1 MEEKELLAAW
11 EKIQSMYGP
20 QKKTFDEF
28 KFQMQSNE
36 YRSKVFKNVGQNAK
50 DIFGYADYQQ
60 FNADKFL
67 PAPAKEITNTPESAE
82 NLPRFQGSSASFVDQ
97 QVEAKRNQSN
107 YNADGSAGRMPTLY
121 DRMSE
126 QEKKDLDL
134 KNKKA
139 KQFKQA
145 ERGKKGLGT
154 TSQIV
159 SDGGDFYEVIRN
171 YSLTTGENLL
181 ASQLD
186 YNEGKL
192 DGVAKG
198 QFEQK
203 AINLIS
209 EDMFQ
214 VVDET
219 EKSQVWENYG
229 EEYGFL
235 INQLNSQGKEIR
247 GLQDQLATAVDPQRR
262 ELIIEQ
268 INNIREEGAEYSYE
282 KPNQYGGTDAKRF
295 LFTDYD
301 EMQKR
306 FSKLNSL
313 PEFKNYQRAINVLGH
328 LRDVSDNFD
337 TRNPEFVQNQ
347 KDLKSAQEFVDIKEK
362 YDLPELGMPGTRPP
376 KWFNN
381 NITKPILSSL
391 AKAVNDAASLPRTL
405 AFNDEYGWT
414 DALAEGAERI
424 LTKELNPN
432 MVASLGQ
439 ASNKDRGL
447 SERVAMVDD
456 YQLVVS
462 DDLFEGRRTPKTVRD
477 KDGFLIQDEKI
488 VKEVIDKYEEDP
500 TKYEDEQQ
508 YNFEGALP
516 KFVGVMADL
525 GILMFG
531 TKGLGTGVKA
541 TGTLAKA
548 GGLTRTGNYLS
559 KSNVANR
566 IGLTGAVT
574 GQTHNQLYTEAI
586 KQGLSPSEASAFA
599 VTGSLAVATIAQFN
613 PQFYLIGEK
622 KAAQALTSRYINYL
636 AAGGKESKKK
646 AFGYAMREVFGQGKR
661 EAFEEL
667 AEIPALNA
675 VRGGFN
681 EFLTPEKQF
690 EVNWSRGEIEESAI
704 FGFAAGFSTGPMNI
718 TSQSALQQQATYAA
732 YKAKDKFFKRT
743 DELVGKEYMDP
754 ETGNM
759 LNYTQEQADATK
771 TKFSNLF
778 KQLDAAKGNTKYSE
792 EVETKLLSLLQRSEA
807 IKQNRD
813 LALGNPAL
821 LEVLDA
827 QYAIVNDAIAKVLQ
841 DNRTPVKPEKYER
854 EKATDSKGNRL
865 DAEGNIMSS
874 EATPEVNEEV
884 DSAID
889 EALNN
894 DSENVLDGR
903 VKPEA
908 KPEEDV
914 ELEVNENTTE
924 QEIENI
930 ANEGSK
936 QGRKQQAKNIGA
948 KVEGDQ
954 KVESEINPETKT
966 EPPVDTKTTSKTG
979 AVIEPGVVKIESQKQ
994 FEALENALRN
1004 EDITDE
1010 ELEQLGFKREPY
1022 YDPGN
1027 DMQRT
1032 HKNLKIDITSTPVFE
1047 EINLKGKPTGKKYH
1061 RLFNS
1066 TQKGVGYY
1074 VPVGKEIYL
1083 DDRGTTRPTDVE
1095 GNKMGDGT
1103 YMSDSMFAQ
1112 PEGTQTSTET
1122 NPEPK
1127 KPLFTKDELSTAKAD
1142 QNYLDPLIKRLKE
1155 NFPGVNIEMDAEA
1168 VEQLALSQGV
1178 SPEMAKKARGVYDAT
1193 NNRVLIN
1200 PKTAGKDTPIHEFAH
1215 VWTRIA
1221 KDERPE
1227 LWKKGMELMKDSP
1240 IYKKL
1245 KEQIAQ
1251 NPDLQKVYTEDKIL
1265 DEALAVAI
1273 GQRGAKIFEDQ
1284 QQETMWK
1291 NWIQEF
1297 FDFIKDKFNVQSEG
1311 DIQNLTLRE
1320 FIELASTE
1328 ILTGDKVVPARQKL
1342 ETLNKNIE
1350 VKYNKEG
1357 DLEIINK
1364 KTGKPVSKPTRRKV
1378 EQEIIKMNELP
1389 AEWVDAGTTL
1399 YEALQE
1405 DKNNREGFYDP
1416 VESAFIGYKVKRQSF
1431 IDNSDVN
1438 NITNTLARGWLSNKK
1453 GQGLDVIA
1461 MEIEGMVYGGEY
1473 NASQP
1478 RVEVQ
1483 DLVDIMLKNPGNYL
1497 AVPEQVKDAKDNF
1510 MEVTGMYPTMKNAE
1524 AIKDKISDS
1533 NSKLDEVYDEDFLD
1547 QDIQNDEGELPF
1559 QLSFQANFVDPMTG
1573 LSYSY
1578 DKNSDTFKALEAA
1591 GFITKNKTLRD
1602 FSDKNMVLHTPDFA
1616 FSGSISKDGDLIVE
1630 GKGGMYYPI
1639 KFHQAGFF
1647 WASTE
1652 DGASSLVRSLNQ
1664 SLAKNKDGKVYMG
1677 LVTATPSKLLSS
1689 TTAAN
1694 GVVDVFMSPTFLK
1707 GLGMTESQVT
1717 RSLVN
1722 AANFSTT
1729 KNVKDNKGNIK
1740 QVTTG
1745 LRAGVSAKAN
1755 IEDTLKL
1762 IRTKLASDK
1771 SSFEDRKVFV
1781 ESFLGRVAKRIN
1793 PKSLDPKT
1801 GKMKF
1806 VNSKKSI
1813 ATNKKIVKFFK
1824 ESIGF
1829 TQMKATGGRVS
1840 PANLK
1845 AAVSYMLGEPLLRSE
1860 SQTNKIY
1867 AVLEIDGK
1875 VKPVKSDAHESYP
1888 KAIASEGDARTKL
1901 HILKDRM
1908 DWRDNVADPDTDTNI
1923 EVGRPR
1929 NKDGKPRSH
1938 IQILPTTVGLSYAP
1952 VRVLNQSENPGMS
1965 FQLNTDTNKK
1975 QISESITRLK
1985 EQGKFTEQQLVD
1997 YYHRRFPD
2005 VSKKELGEMYNGKVP
2020 EDSPRSEKRK
2030 YTNRLEEVLSE
2041 QTFEELSEEAKTY
2054 IPKRNNITEA
2064 EADAM
2069 FEGLGLEDA
2078 IVVVKSNPEYLLPE
2092 VRIALTNKV
2101 VMELEKKAQQLRAEG
2116 KDSEANLISA
2126 SINSIVEVIAAEGT
2140 KAGRFIQAFKLLKAL
2155 SADRTV
2161 SLVNKKLKEAGKQPL
2176 TKEQEAE
2183 LKRLKQESDNAAEG
2197 LPKSEAMAKQFK
2209 YIQKLLGSSFKGVFE
2224 AYFYASI
2231 LSGMTTQLRNI
2242 MANVMSIG
2250 NELIVTSI
2258 REAILGNPKA
2268 IFQAPMGMIKGLS
2281 KGWLNAKNILQ
2292 TGIKSDKSNK
2302 FDNPALLEWWRFNTN
2317 ETVIGKLLPKKVTDS
2332 ADWLLNSKFLPW
2344 SPNFL
2349 KYVQRAMVAGDQMFF
2364 HSAKEMQARA
2374 LANRIKRGKDVTPE
2388 DVKRAESILEPS
2400 QELKDQAK
2408 AQAIKEGFKEGTTRY
2423 KIRVHELIEAQRD
2436 MTIQGQS
2443 EDFAAKTTFNYEPEG
2458 ALSYLY
2464 NFIVQSRQMPGIGP
2478 IMTTFIPFARVLTNV
2493 FNRFLHYTPVGAV
2506 TAYRG
2511 KVRIASGKIRTLSTE
2526 EKADLYIKSSIGLST
2541 MAGLVAYLMS
2551 QADDDDAVLKI
2562 SAAGPSDF
2570 NKKYELQKAGWKPF
2584 TITVGDVSVSY
2595 QDHPLYFILAGAGT
2609 LYESDKYGNSIDGE
2623 GNADLFSYVALTTA
2637 MSMLQQSWLQ
2647 GLSDLGRILNSNDPA
2662 KAIANKT
2669 FGVLGSVAMPNFHKQ
2684 LVRQYMEIMSDPIKA
2699 RRTGTLSGAIDQLY
2713 RDIPIANSGLY
2724 DMVDNFGD
2732 PVIPNQGEK
2741 FVPLSLDFGERGDP
2755 LVKHLVEEG
2764 VFVGSARNRK
2774 IEDFETGE
2782 SRYLDG
2788 DEYQVYKMESAK
2800 AVGKLLRE
2808 NYSYLKTLKGEE
2820 LGETVKMYKQQARE
2834 ETLYELFYYDK
2845 YKELTKKK

>member
-11 EKIQSMYGP
+11 ERIQSMYGP

-36 YRSKVFKNVGQNAK
+36 YRNKVFKNVGKNAK
-50 DIFGYADYQQ
+50 DIFGYDNYDQ

-67 PAPAKEITNTPESAE
+67 PAPALEITNTPESAE

-107 YNADGSAGRMPTLY
+107 YYADGSAGRMPTLY

-139 KQFKQA
+139 KAFKQA
-145 ERGKKGLGT
+145 ERAKKALGT

-159 SDGGDFYEVIRN
+159 TDGGDFYDVIKN
-171 YSLTTGENLL
+171 YSLSTGENLL
-181 ASQLD
+181 ASQLE
-186 YNEGKL
+186 YNDGKL
-192 DGVAKG
+192 DGIAKG

-203 AINLIS
+203 ALNVMS

-214 VVDET
+214 VVDEV

-247 GLQDQLATAVDPQRR
+247 TLQDQLATVKDPQKK

-268 INNIREEGAEYSYE
+268 INNIREEGAEYSYD
-282 KPNQYGGTDAKRF
+282 KPNQYGGTDSKRF
-295 LFTDYD
+295 LFTSYD
-301 EMQKR
+301 EMKKR

-337 TRNPEFVQNQ
+337 TRNPEFIQNQ
-347 KDLKSAQEFVDIKEK
+347 KDLKAAQGLVDTIEK
-362 YDLPELGMPGTRPP
+362 YDLPDLTSLGTPGGYQP
-376 KWFNN
+376 KWFKN

-391 AKAVNDAASLPRTL
+391 AKAANDLASLPRTL
-405 AFNDEYGWT
+405 AFNDDYGWT
-414 DALAEGAERI
+414 DAFAEGAERI
-424 LTKELNPN
+424 LSKELNPG

-574 GQTHNQLYTEAI
+574 GQTHNQLYAEAI

-599 VTGSLAVATIAQFN
+599 VTGSLAVAGVAQFN

-661 EAFEEL
+661 EMLEEL
-667 AEIPALNA
+667 AEVPALNA

-681 EFLTPEKQF
+681 QFLTPDKDF
-690 EVNWSRGEIEESAI
+690 EVKWSRGELEESAI
-704 FGFAAGFSTGPMNI
+704 FGFAAGFATGPMAI
-718 TSQSALQQQATYAA
+718 TNQSALQQQATYAA

-743 DELVGKEYMDP
+743 DELVGKEYLDP

-771 TKFSNLF
+771 AKFSNLF
-778 KQLDAAKGNTKYSE
+778 KQLDAAKVGTGKLSE
-792 EVETKLLSLLQRSEA
+792 ESETKLLSLLQRSDA
-807 IKQNRD
+807 IKSNMD
-813 LALGNPAL
+813 LAKDQPAL
-821 LEVLDA
+821 LEVLQA
-827 QYAIVNDAIAKVLQ
+827 QYAIVNDAIAKELQ
-841 DNRTPVKPEKYER
+841 DNRTPVKPKKSDTKENVTPEV
-854 EKATDSKGNRL
+854 
-865 DAEGNIMSS
+865 
-874 EATPEVNEEV
+874 TPEVNEEV

-894 DSENVLDGR
+894 DPENVLDGR
-903 VKPEA
+903 VKPEV

-914 ELEVNENTTE
+914 APEVKVEE
-924 QEIENI
+924 D
-930 ANEGSK
+930 
-936 QGRKQQAKNIGA
+936 AKPEV
-948 KVEGDQ
+948 KSEGDQ
-954 KVESEINPETKT
+954 NVESEPNPETK
-966 EPPVDTKTTSKTG
+966 VDPKPDEKVYDAEIVPGHFVMLYNDAFGLKVYGPKDKNGTKDLDKAVNKAMKESKTY
-979 AVIEPGVVKIESQKQ
+979 Q
-994 FEALENALRN
+994 EALGKLKTMVEN
-1004 EDITDE
+1004 E
-1010 ELEQLGFKREPY
+1010 G
-1022 YDPGN
+1022 
-1027 DMQRT
+1027 
-1032 HKNLKIDITSTPVFE
+1032 
-1047 EINLKGKPTGKKYH
+1047 GKKNI
-1061 RLFNS
+1061 F
-1066 TQKGVGYY
+1066 K
-1074 VPVGKEIYL
+1074 
-1083 DDRGTTRPTDVE
+1083 
-1095 GNKMGDGT
+1095 
-1103 YMSDSMFAQ
+1103 
-1112 PEGTQTSTET
+1112 
-1122 NPEPK
+1122 PK
-1127 KPLFTKDELSTAKAD
+1127 PAPKPLFTKDELATAKAD
-1142 QNYLDPLIKRLKE
+1142 QNFLEPLVKRLQE

-1178 SPEMAKKARGVYDAT
+1178 SPEMAKQARGVYDVK

-1200 PKTAGKDTPIHEFAH
+1200 PKTASQDTPVHEFAH

-1221 KDERPE
+1221 QEERPE
-1227 LWKKGMELMKDSP
+1227 LWKKGMDLMKDSP
-1240 IYKKL
+1240 IYKRL

-1297 FDFIKDKFNVQSEG
+1297 FDFIKDKFNVKSEG
-1311 DIQNLTLRE
+1311 EIQNLTLRE

-1328 ILTGDKVVPARQKL
+1328 ILTGQKVVPVRQKL
-1342 ETLNKNIE
+1342 KTLNKNVE
-1350 VKYNKEG
+1350 VKYNNDG
-1357 DLEIINK
+1357 NLEIINK

-1378 EQEIIKMNELP
+1378 EQEIIEMNELP
-1389 AEWVDAGTTL
+1389 AEWVDAGMRL
-1399 YEALQE
+1399 NQAIEM
-1405 DKNNREGFYDP
+1405 DKFDRGQFYDP
-1416 VESAFIGYKVKRQSF
+1416 ILAEFIGYKIKRQSF
-1431 IDNSDVN
+1431 IDNGDVN
-1438 NITNTLARGWLSNKK
+1438 SITNTLARGWFSKD
-1453 GQGLDVIA
+1453 GMALDEAA
-1461 MEIEGMVYGGEY
+1461 MNLEYEYYGDY
-1473 NASQP
+1473 NANQP
-1478 RVEVQ
+1478 RVTE
-1483 DLVDIMLKNPGNYL
+1483 DMLVEMMTDNPGNYL
-1497 AVPEQVKDAKDNF
+1497 PVPQELKDAKENF
-1510 MEVTGMYPTMKNAE
+1510 MTVTGMNPSARNSQ
-1524 AIKDKISDS
+1524 AIMDKTVDP
-1533 NSKLDEVYDEDFLD
+1533 NSKLEESYDQEMDD
-1547 QDIQNDEGELPF
+1547 VPF
-1559 QLSFQANFVDPMTG
+1559 QLSFQADFKDPMTG
-1573 LSYSY
+1573 LNYSY
-1578 DKNSDTFKALEAA
+1578 DKNSDNFKALEAS

-1652 DGASSLVRSLNQ
+1652 DGASSLVRTLNQ

-1707 GLGMTESQVT
+1707 GLGITEGQVK

-1722 AANFSTT
+1722 AANDSMT
-1729 KNVKDNKGNIK
+1729 KKVKDQKTGIVK
-1740 QVTTG
+1740 DVVTG
-1745 LRAGVSAKAN
+1745 LRAGVKARGN
-1755 IEDTLKL
+1755 LEDTLKT
-1762 IRTKLASDK
+1762 IRTKLAADK
-1771 SSFEDRKVFV
+1771 SSFQDRKVFV
-1781 ESFLGRVAKRIN
+1781 ESFLGRVAKNIN
-1793 PKSLDPKT
+1793 KAATSDR
-1801 GKMKF
+1801 
-1806 VNSKKSI
+1806 
-1813 ATNKKIVKFFK
+1813 TNKKVLKFFK

-1829 TQMKATGGRVS
+1829 KQMKATGGRVS

-1875 VKPVKSDAHESYP
+1875 VKPVDSDAHESYP
-1888 KAIASEGDARTKL
+1888 KAIASEGNARTRL

-1908 DWRDNVADPDTDTNI
+1908 DWRDNVTDPDTDTNI

-1938 IQILPTTVGLSYAP
+1938 IQILPTTVGLTYAP
-1952 VRVLNQSENPGMS
+1952 VRVLNESENPGMS

-2005 VSKKELGEMYNGKVP
+2005 LSRKELGEMYNGKVP

-2041 QTFEELSEEAKTY
+2041 QTFEELSDEAKTY

-2078 IVVVKSNPEYLLPE
+2078 IVVIKSNPEYLLPE

-2101 VMELEKKAQQLRAEG
+2101 IMELEKKAQQLRTEG

-2126 SINSIVEVIAAEGT
+2126 SINNIVEVIAAEGT

-2183 LKRLKQESDNAAEG
+2183 LKRLKEESDNAAEG

-2209 YIQKLLGSSFKGVFE
+2209 YVQQLLGSSFKGVFE

-2268 IFQAPMGMIKGLS
+2268 IFQAPIGMIKGLS

-2388 DVKRAESILEPS
+2388 DIKRAESILEPS

-2408 AQAIKEGFKEGTTRY
+2408 AQAIKEGFEEGTTRY

-2478 IMTTFIPFARVLTNV
+2478 VMTTFIPFARVLTNV

-2511 KVRIASGKIRTLSTE
+2511 QVRIASGKIRTLSTE
-2526 EKADLYIKSSIGLST
+2526 EKADLYIKASIGMST

-2584 TITVGDVSVSY
+2584 TITIGDVSVSY

-2662 KAIANKT
+2662 KAIANKG

-2684 LVRQYMEIMSDPIKA
+2684 LVRQYMEIMDDPIKA

-2732 PVIPNQGEK
+2732 PIVPGQAQK
-2741 FVPLSLDFGERGDP
+2741 FVPLDLRFGDQGDP

-2764 VFVGSARNRK
+2764 VFVGSAKNRK

-2808 NYSYLKTLKGEE
+2808 NYSYLKTLKGED
-2820 LGETVKMYKQQARE
+2820 LGETVRMYKQQARE
-2834 ETLYELFYYDK
+2834 QTLYELFYYDK
-2845 YKELTKKK
+2845 YKKLTKKK